1 MNMTDKVEVSEDN
14 AAVPSG
20 ASQPTNL
27 VDTFEGKS
35 PALESD
41 QASYTAPSEKTR
53 RQSARLSTPRSSRQ
67 TLLSPVSSPHRNPE
81 NNYYRQPAC
90 RVFRRVSVLDDSP
103 SYCRD
108 KSTGTL
114 SRSRRFLDKVRKR
127 IQFPDISLDYRQASQ
142 KFMRKP
148 SGKMSFFPSR
158 ALLFSEE
165 RRDYSTKRY

>member
-1 MNMTDKVEVSEDN
+1 M
-14 AAVPSG
+14 
-20 ASQPTNL
+20 
-27 VDTFEGKS
+27 S

-41 QASYTAPSEKTR
+41 QASSTAASDKTR
-53 RQSARLSTPRSSRQ
+53 RQSTRLSTPRTSRQ
-67 TLLSPVSSPHRNPE
+67 TLLSPVTSPYRNPE
-81 NNYYRQPAC
+81 DNYYRQPGC
-90 RVFRRVSVLDDSP
+90 RVLRRVSILDDSP

-108 KSTGTL
+108 NSTGMI
-114 SRSRRFLDKVRKR
+114 SRSRRFLEKVRKR

>member
-1 MNMTDKVEVSEDN
+1 MNMADKVDVSEDN

-27 VDTFEGKS
+27 VDTFECKS

-67 TLLSPVSSPHRNPE
+67 TLLSPASSPHRNPE

-142 KFMRKP
+142 KFMPKP